1 MSFQQIELEVLKV
14 INVNRDQD
22 FDGFFQ
28 TITDSAFYVAF
39 GVPLLLI
46 IVNKFW
52 KNVSLGKKPYYL
64 FSVVISSAIV
74 SNILKYTINRPRPF
88 ITHPIIEKISAGGSP
103 SFPSG
108 HTTDA
113 FAIATAISI
122 AYPKWY
128 IIIPAYAWAFTV
140 AYSRMFLGV
149 HYLSDVI
156 AGILFG
162 VGIAFLCKALLKKK
176 FLMPSDDLAN

>member
-1 MSFQQIELEVLKV
+1 MFFQDFELEILKL
-14 INVNRDQD
+14 INVNRNPN

-28 TITDSAFYVAF
+28 AITDSAFYVAF
-39 GVPLLLI
+39 GVPLILLI
-46 IVNKFW
+46 ISKIWRNLQ
-52 KNVSLGKKPYYL
+52 LGKKPYYL

-108 HTTDA
+108 HTSDA
-113 FAIATAISI
+113 FAIATALAI

-128 IIIPAYAWAFTV
+128 IIIPAYAWALTV

-149 HYLSDVI
+149 HYLTDVLSGI
-156 AGILFG
+156 ILGAGLALF
-162 VGIAFLCKALLKKK
+162 CKILLKEK
-176 FLMPSDDLAN
+176 FLT

>member
-1 MSFQQIELEVLKV
+1 MLFQDFELKV
-14 INVNRDQD
+14 LEFVNVNRNQD

-28 TITDSAFYVAF
+28 LITNSAFYVAF
-39 GVPLLLI
+39 GVPLILV
-46 IVNKFW
+46 IVNKIW
-52 KNVSLGKKPYYL
+52 KNVNLGKKPWYL
-64 FSVVISSAIV
+64 FSVVISSAIL

-88 ITHPIIEKISAGGSP
+88 ITHSIIEKISAGGSP

-108 HTTDA
+108 HTSDA

-128 IIIPAYAWAFTV
+128 IIILAYAWALTV

-156 AGILFG
+156 VGITIG
-162 VGIAFLCKALLKKK
+162 VGLAIFGKVLLKGK
-176 FLMPSDDLAN
+176 FLLS

>member
-1 MSFQQIELEVLKV
+1 MFFQDIELEILKFV
-14 INVNRDQD
+14 NVNRNQD

-28 TITDSAFYVAF
+28 FITNSAFYVAF
-39 GVPLLLI
+39 GVPLLLLI
-46 IVNKFW
+46 IYKIK
-52 KNVSLGKKPYYL
+52 KNESLVKKPYYL

-74 SNILKYTINRPRPF
+74 ATILKHAINRPRPF
-88 ITHPIIEKISAGGSP
+88 ITHPIIEKITAGGNP

-108 HTTDA
+108 HTSDA

-128 IIIPAYAWAFTV
+128 IIILAYTWAITV

-156 AGILFG
+156 AGALL
-162 VGIAFLCKALLKKK
+162 GIGLAFLCKLLLKNKL
-176 FLMPSDDLAN
+176 FSSSN

>member
-1 MSFQQIELEVLKV
+1 MSFSYFELEVLRI
-14 INVNRDQD
+14 INVNRNQD

-28 TITDSAFYVAF
+28 LITNTAFYVAF
-39 GVPLLLI
+39 GVPLILLI
-46 IVNKFW
+46 INKVL
-52 KNVSLGKKPYYL
+52 KNVNMGKKPWYL
-64 FSVVISSAIV
+64 FSVVISSAAV
-74 SNILKYTINRPRPF
+74 SNILKYSINRPRPF

-108 HTTDA
+108 HTSDA

-128 IIIPAYAWAFTV
+128 IIMLAYTWAFTV

-156 AGILFG
+156 AGITIG
-162 VGIAFLCKALLKKK
+162 VGLAILGKVLLKKR
-176 FLMPSDDLAN
+176 FLS

>member
-1 MSFQQIELEVLKV
+1 MSLQGFELEVLEF
-14 INVNRDQD
+14 INVNRNQQ

-28 TITDSAFYVAF
+28 TITNSAFYVAF
-39 GVPLLLI
+39 GLPLILI
-46 IVNKFW
+46 IINKVWNNVN
-52 KNVSLGKKPYYL
+52 LGKKPYYL

-108 HTTDA
+108 HTCDA
-113 FAIATAISI
+113 FTIATAISI

-128 IIIPAYAWAFTV
+128 IIIPAYFWAILV

-156 AGILFG
+156 AGILLG
-162 VGIAFLCKALLKKK
+162 KAFYTNC
-176 FLMPSDDLAN
+176 

>member
-1 MSFQQIELEVLKV
+1 MLLLDLELEILKV
-14 INVNRDQD
+14 INVNRNQD

-28 TITDSAFYVAF
+28 FITNSAFYVAF
-39 GVPLLLI
+39 GLPLVLVVI
-46 IVNKFW
+46 NRIW
-52 KNVSLGKKPYYL
+52 KNLNLGKKSYYL

-74 SNILKYTINRPRPF
+74 SNILKYSISRPRPF

-103 SFPSG
+103 SLPSG

-128 IIIPAYAWAFTV
+128 IIIPAYTWAFTV

-156 AGILFG
+156 AGMIIG
-162 VGIAFLCKALLKKK
+162 VSLAIIGKMLLKKK
-176 FLMPSDDLAN
+176 FLS

>member
-1 MSFQQIELEVLKV
+1 MSFSYFELEVLRI
-14 INVNRDQD
+14 INVNRNQD

-28 TITDSAFYVAF
+28 LITNTAFYVAF
-39 GVPLLLI
+39 GVPLILLI
-46 IVNKFW
+46 INKVL
-52 KNVSLGKKPYYL
+52 KNVNLGKKPWYL
-64 FSVVISSAIV
+64 FSVVISSAVV
-74 SNILKYTINRPRPF
+74 SNILKYSINRPRPF

-108 HTTDA
+108 HTSDA

-128 IIIPAYAWAFTV
+128 IIILAYTWAYTV

-149 HYLSDVI
+149 HYMSDVL
-156 AGILFG
+156 AGMFLG
-162 VGIAFLCKALLKKK
+162 VGIAFLYKILLKEK
-176 FLMPSDDLAN
+176 FLRPTK